1 MSKQLFVS
9 AIIAGA
15 GLGKRM
21 GGKVRKPLLTIEGRP
36 ILIYTLRNL
45 VRVPAIRE
53 IILVVNRQDLQLVQK
68 ELGQDLT
75 SLRVSDVIP
84 GGSHRFDSVKLGLQ
98 HVNPRADL
106 VLIHD
111 AVRPFVPLDLLQKVI
126 ARANSTGAAIL
137 ATPVIDTVKRGS
149 QGRITGTIDRA
160 SLWLAQTPQV
170 FRREI
175 IQAAYDCRRP
185 ARTSDDAQLVERTG
199 RRVAIVPGSPR
210 NFKITTPEDLELAR
224 AIFAPHFV

>member
-1 MSKQLFVS
+1 MKQLFVS

-21 GGKVRKPLLTIEGRP
+21 GGKVRKPLLSIEGRP

-45 VRVPAIRE
+45 VRVPSIRE

-75 SLRVSDVIP
+75 RLRVVDVIP

-98 HVNPRADL
+98 HVSPKADL

-111 AVRPFVPLDLLQKVI
+111 AVRPFVPIDLVHNVI
-126 ARANSTGAAIL
+126 ARAHSTGAAIL
-137 ATPVIDTVKRGS
+137 ATPVIDTVKRVC
-149 QGRITGTIDRA
+149 QGRIADTVDRA

-170 FRREI
+170 FRRDI

-185 ARTSDDAQLVERTG
+185 ARTSDDAQLVERSG
-199 RRVAIVPGSPR
+199 RRVTIVPGSPR
-210 NFKITTPEDLELAR
+210 NFKITTPEDLDLAR
-224 AIFAPHFV
+224 SLLVAHPE

>member
-1 MSKQLFVS
+1 MKQLFVS

-45 VRVPAIRE
+45 VRVKSIRE
-53 IILVVNRQDLQLVQK
+53 VILVVNPRDLQLIQK

-75 SLRVSDVIP
+75 RLRVSDVIP

-98 HVNPRADL
+98 HVSPCADL

-111 AVRPFVPLDLLQKVI
+111 AVRPFVPPELVHKVI
-126 ARANSTGAAIL
+126 ARAAATGAAIL
-137 ATPVIDTVKRGS
+137 ASPVIDTVKRVR
-149 QGRITGTIDRA
+149 QGRIAGTVDRE

-175 IQAAYDCRRP
+175 ILAAYDCRRP
-185 ARTSDDAQLVERTG
+185 AKTSDDAQLVERTG
-199 RRVAIVPGSPR
+199 RRVAIVPGSPK
-210 NFKITTPEDLELAR
+210 NFKITTPEDLELAKGVL
-224 AIFAPHFV
+224 ALHLP

>member
-1 MSKQLFVS
+1 MKRLYVS

-21 GGKVRKPLLTIEGRP
+21 GGKVRKPLLTIDGRP

-45 VRVPAIRE
+45 VRVEAIRE
-53 IILVVNRQDLQLVQK
+53 VILVVNPRDLELVQK

-75 SLRVSDVIP
+75 SLRVKDVIP
-84 GGSHRFDSVKLGLQ
+84 GGSHRFDSVKLGLK
-98 HVNPRADL
+98 HVSDCADL

-111 AVRPFVPLDLLQKVI
+111 AVRPFAPPELIEKVI
-126 ARANSTGAAIL
+126 ARAHSSGAAIL
-137 ATPVIDTVKRGS
+137 ATPVIDTVKRVRS
-149 QGRITGTIDRA
+149 SRISGTVDRA

-170 FRREI
+170 FRRDI

-185 ARTSDDAQLVERTG
+185 PKTSDDAQLVERTG
-199 RRVAIVPGSPR
+199 RPVAVVPGSPL
-210 NFKITTPEDLELAR
+210 NFKITTPDDLELAR
-224 AIFAPHFV
+224 AAQAVVSR

>member
-1 MSKQLFVS
+1 MRQPYVS

-45 VRVPAIRE
+45 VRVESIRE
-53 IILVVNRQDLQLVQK
+53 VILVVNKQDLALVQK

-84 GGSHRFDSVKLGLQ
+84 GGPHRFDSVKLGLK
-98 HVNPRADL
+98 HVSEEADL

-111 AVRPFVPLDLLQKVI
+111 AVRPFVPPELVEKVI
-126 ARANSTGAAIL
+126 ARAAATGAAIL
-137 ATPVIDTVKRGS
+137 ATPVIDTVKKVS
-149 QGRITGTIDRA
+149 QGRITGTVDRLN
-160 SLWLAQTPQV
+160 LWQAQTPQV

-175 IQAAYDCRRP
+175 IQAAYEVRHPDK
-185 ARTSDDAQLVERTG
+185 TSDDAQLVERTG
-199 RRVAIVPGSPR
+199 RRVAIVAGSPK
-210 NFKITTPEDLELAR
+210 NFKITTPADLELAKGVL
-224 AIFAPHFV
+224 ALGLA